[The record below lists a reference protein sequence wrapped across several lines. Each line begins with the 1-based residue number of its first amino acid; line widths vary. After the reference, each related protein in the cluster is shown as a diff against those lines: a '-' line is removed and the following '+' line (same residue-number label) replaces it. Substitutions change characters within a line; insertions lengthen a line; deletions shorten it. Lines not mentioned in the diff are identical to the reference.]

1 MQCDNCSKWRV
12 VHAKRKLKADDKV
25 RIESEFEPL
34 SYKCGNQIMDITYD
48 EEEGNVMS
56 LVELRKNLGCN
67 SPIEIT
73 YYNSG
78 NENICFH
85 CGTLEELQLKDDH
98 FPICEVCIAAKKKQI
113 RCQARSTYKPKDK

>member
-1 MQCDNCSKWRV
+1 MIKSELSLNLSTSRIRAV
-12 VHAKRKLKADDKV
+12 VK
-25 RIESEFEPL
+25 SW
-34 SYKCGNQIMDITYD
+34 TYD
-48 EEEGNVMS
+48 TMKRRKNVMS
-56 LVELRKNLGCN
+56 LVVELRKNLGCN

-85 CGTLEELQLKDDH
+85 CGTLEELQLKDDQ
-98 FPICEVCIAAKKKQI
+98 FPICEVCIAANKKQI